1 MKLKIFSSDF
11 WNEEFKKQLWL
22 MALLAGTFFLVI
34 PVRWLMELENLTY
47 ESQYKPADLQAMF
60 VPHGACSGII
70 WIALSAAAILC
81 GVVHFA
87 YLHSSRQM
95 DFYGSFP
102 VKREQIYWHKVL
114 FAYLDFIVPLTAMMV
129 LLAFLGAGRLLL
141 IGRNLIGLLM
151 IWIFFQIYFALVY
164 LVTAFAM
171 LLTGKCVLGIFGSLF
186 LLGAGYFVKQIFES
200 YIGSYFKTYVYSGNG
215 GISYLSP
222 FYYGSVLSD
231 LIEKYCRYG
240 TALQINFLL
249 LPLGGA
255 AAVIILFFMNRFL
268 IRKRSA
274 EAAGKSMAFA
284 APARVIQILLSVIGA
299 LWIGLIVKDFM
310 YNRQIS
316 WVLISVFCGAAISYM
331 IIQFVYTMD
340 VRRCMQYKW
349 QLVIAELLAMGT
361 ACVFCFDLFG
371 YDTYLPAKDATTNIS
386 ISIGNN
392 YRDGGY
398 TIDGDYV
405 DSDEYRLETMHS
417 DLQDELYQIMG
428 QLIAQQDE
436 LQKSEGS
443 YNYLRVRYTLSSGR
457 KVNREY
463 LIDYKEY
470 KAFFARLFEDDSFL
484 CSVYPYL
491 GKFGKEDARVWIN
504 YAGERREILG
514 KDGITAADFLRI
526 YREEMRRLPG
536 FTFVEENPCAS
547 INIQTQENANSFNM
561 FLYPSCVKSIA
572 CLETMGWQIEP
583 LLVPERI
590 REISLEDYR
599 TSESQQ
605 NEDWSVVEKADQQI
619 FTNPDD
625 IAEIAPLLL
634 ESEYTD
640 IWQDTQRD
648 LYATITVESP
658 GGYSVVIFCQL
669 EEGPLPDILKK
680 E

>member
-1 MKLKIFSSDF
+1 
-11 WNEEFKKQLWL
+11 
-22 MALLAGTFFLVI
+22 
-34 PVRWLMELENLTY
+34 
-47 ESQYKPADLQAMF
+47 
-60 VPHGACSGII
+60 
-70 WIALSAAAILC
+70 
-81 GVVHFA
+81 
-87 YLHSSRQM
+87 
-95 DFYGSFP
+95 
-102 VKREQIYWHKVL
+102 
-114 FAYLDFIVPLTAMMV
+114 
-129 LLAFLGAGRLLL
+129 
-141 IGRNLIGLLM
+141 
-151 IWIFFQIYFALVY
+151 
-164 LVTAFAM
+164 
-171 LLTGKCVLGIFGSLF
+171 
-186 LLGAGYFVKQIFES
+186 
-200 YIGSYFKTYVYSGNG
+200 
-215 GISYLSP
+215 
-222 FYYGSVLSD
+222 
-231 LIEKYCRYG
+231 
-240 TALQINFLL
+240 
-249 LPLGGA
+249 
-255 AAVIILFFMNRFL
+255 
-268 IRKRSA
+268 
-274 EAAGKSMAFA
+274 
-284 APARVIQILLSVIGA
+284 
-299 LWIGLIVKDFM
+299 M

-340 VRRCMQYKW
+340 VRRCLQYKW